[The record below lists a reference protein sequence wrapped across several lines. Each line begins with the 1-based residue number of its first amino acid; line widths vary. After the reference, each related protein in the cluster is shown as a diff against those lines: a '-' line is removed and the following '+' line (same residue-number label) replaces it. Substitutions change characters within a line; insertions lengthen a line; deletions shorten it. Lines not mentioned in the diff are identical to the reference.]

1 MKNKRFGMLSIG
13 MISTLLL
20 FTLNF
25 PASAWELLTP
35 EQSLKG
41 LKGVYLVITGINNAF
56 EQAGINKVQLRN
68 EIELKLVANGIRVF
82 PEEVVKVETN
92 VPYLYIT
99 VNAMKAPNELY
110 FYSIETELKQW
121 VSIFRD
127 KNIVVFTP
135 TWSTEMMGMTG
146 EANVQ
151 YIVRKGVMDSVE
163 KFSRAF
169 LAVNQPIRYKPYERY
184 QPY

>member
-1 MKNKRFGMLSIG
+1 MNNKRFGMLSIG

-20 FTLNF
+20 LALNF

-35 EQSLKG
+35 EHSLKG
-41 LKGVYLVITGINNAF
+41 LKGVHLVLTGINNAF
-56 EQAGINKVQLRN
+56 GQAGINEVQLRN
-68 EIELKLVANGIRVF
+68 EIELKLLANGIRII
-82 PEEVVKVETN
+82 PEGVAKTE
-92 VPYLYIT
+92 PGAAYLYIT
-99 VNAMKAPNELY
+99 VNVMKAPNELY
-110 FYSIETELKQW
+110 FYSIKTELKQW

-146 EANVQ
+146 KANVQ

-163 KFSRAF
+163 KFGRTF
-169 LAVNQPIRYKPYERY
+169 VYVNQPKRP
-184 QPY
+184 